1 VPAALIVFDRVVSAD
16 PTFRKYW
23 LLHTL
28 EEPRV
33 EGASAVIDCTQYS
46 NRGRLILNTLLPA
59 AADVDVTNVGGPGKE
74 FWVFGQNYANDVDPK
89 RLERSS
95 IETGAW
101 RIEVSPKTGAA
112 EDLFLNVM
120 QVTDRQS
127 LLRWPVHAI
136 EAGARVGCL
145 LEGPDDAWAVLMRR
159 DNRRSGE
166 PVKFTVKSI
175 VPGERT
181 SHVLITD
188 LSPGQWRA
196 RREGSDEV
204 RNITVGDDSGT
215 AWFEGPAGTW
225 TLSR

>member
-1 VPAALIVFDRVVSAD
+1 
-16 PTFRKYW
+16 
-23 LLHTL
+23 LHTL

-33 EGASAVIDCTQYS
+33 DAISAVVDCTQYGNS
-46 NRGRLILNTLLPA
+46 GRLVLNTLLPA
-59 AADVDVTNVGGPGKE
+59 ATNVDLTKVGGPGKE
-74 FWVFGQNYANDVDPK
+74 FWVFGQNYANDVEPK
-89 RLERSS
+89 RLERSP

-101 RIEVSPKTGAA
+101 RVEVSPKAAAA

-127 LLRWPVHAI
+127 LVHWPVRVI

-145 LEGPDDAWAVLMRR
+145 LEGPDDAWVVLMRR
-159 DNRRSGE
+159 DSRRSVE
-166 PVKFTVKSI
+166 SEEFTVKSG
-175 VPGERT
+175 VPGDRT

-204 RNITVGDDSGT
+204 RNITVGGDSGT

-225 TLSR
+225 AFSR

>member
-1 VPAALIVFDRVVSAD
+1 MGKCHRSKDIQINATDPCHPPPCGTGSPNAKDSRLGARPALGGDSSPAEGGWAAL
-16 PTFRKYW
+16 TK
-23 LLHTL
+23 
-28 EEPRV
+28 
-33 EGASAVIDCTQYS
+33 
-46 NRGRLILNTLLPA
+46 
-59 AADVDVTNVGGPGKE
+59 VGGPGKE

-101 RIEVSPKTGAA
+101 RIELSPKAGAA
-112 EDLFLNVM
+112 EDLFLNVL

-127 LLRWPVHAI
+127 LVRWPVRAI
-136 EAGARVGCL
+136 EAGERVGCL
-145 LEGPDDAWAVLMRR
+145 LEGPDASWAVLMRR
-159 DNRRSGE
+159 DNQRSAE
-166 PVKFTVKSI
+166 PVKFTVKFT
-175 VPGERT
+175 VPGDRT

-196 RREGSDEV
+196 RREDSAETRDV
-204 RNITVGDDSGT
+204 TVSEDSGT